1 MNRAVQMKFGSP
13 DGLSGSASKLRKTK
27 CHDAD
32 LLGSTGKDLFGIV
45 SPTSRYC
52 PVPRDKRITINRWC
66 EDNEDADLEGLR
78 QGDPEAVPRGYE
90 LFQPDSEDEE
100 DEADSPTVLYT
111 KGLAEELLASA
122 SVETPMPPP
131 PVEKPSQAPPD
142 ASEPF
147 AITQYAP
154 WFALTAGVILLIY
167 TLVNIF

>member
-1 MNRAVQMKFGSP
+1 MKFGSP

-100 DEADSPTVLYT
+100 DEGLPYLVHTDNLVINKRKRSGGMETVLTLYSHPGTHNSCPRTDSRRRDTCTLIHAYT
-111 KGLAEELLASA
+111 
-122 SVETPMPPP
+122 P
-131 PVEKPSQAPPD
+131 
-142 ASEPF
+142 
-147 AITQYAP
+147 
-154 WFALTAGVILLIY
+154 
-167 TLVNIF
+167 